1 MIVQVFYGEKY
12 AEFLFGLK
20 ASKVAK
26 FIYLLSILLGVL
38 LDLETIYIF
47 LDLILGMM
55 VFVHAYA
62 LIAMSGNQVIIG
74 TYGNLYTMMANFSA
88 AVLAGHAGRF
98 EQSVQERLELI
109 DALLAKDPEAAE
121 RSITKHLS
129 QARDMIRTIIEHEEA
144 AG

>member
-62 LIAMSGNQVIIG
+62 LIAMSGQVAELKKEFFTDPRYYLKDI
-74 TYGNLYTMMANFSA
+74 ADKRKRKEA
-88 AVLAGHAGRF
+88 KRAGKA
-98 EQSVQERLELI
+98 
-109 DALLAKDPEAAE
+109 
-121 RSITKHLS
+121 
-129 QARDMIRTIIEHEEA
+129 
-144 AG
+144 